1 MKISTA
7 RRIIKENK
15 RGKGAWTQEQVDRA
29 HQVAHEYHDKVAAEK
44 GIIEQFAVAAQEQAK
59 AEGKSDEMVKVHV
72 ARAREHAAKQLKDH
86 RQAAY
91 RERVVPWKL
100 VDVAAPTG
108 KRAKKQEER
117 NRERQKRIHDAM
129 GPSAAQ

>member
-7 RRIIKENK
+7 RRIIKEAK
-15 RGKGAWTQEQVDRA
+15 KGKAHPQELVDRA

-44 GIIEQFAVAAQEQAK
+44 GIIEQFAVAAQDQAK
-59 AEGKSDEMVKVHV
+59 AKGLSDEMVRVQ
-72 ARAREHAAKQLKDH
+72 AAAAREHAAKQLKDH
-86 RQAAY
+86 RQASY

-100 VDVAAPTG
+100 VDVATPTG

-117 NRERQKRIHDAM
+117 NRERQKRIHDSM
-129 GPSAAQ
+129 GPSVAQ